1 MRLLSLTLLLLLA
14 VAAVQCWW
22 PWGGDEE
29 EEVKEVEKEEEE
41 GFREQLE
48 RDLAGVGQEVVFES
62 DHPADSIK
70 QEEGDLVEEKEEVK
84 EEVKEEE
91 SLKEEAWESWKE
103 EEEKEERELSESD
116 EANIAALLETPE
128 LARKLDR
135 KAFEEKLDEVPLK
148 STKFVL
154 ESLITMYQRHNWLVC
169 QNCGKVIKGH
179 EATHAGKEAHFDEE
193 GDKF

>member
-1 MRLLSLTLLLLLA
+1 M
-14 VAAVQCWW
+14 
-22 PWGGDEE
+22 
-29 EEVKEVEKEEEE
+29 EKEEEE

-91 SLKEEAWESWKE
+91 SWKEEAGESWKE
-103 EEEKEERELSESD
+103 EEERELSESD

-135 KAFEEKLDEVPLK
+135 KAFEEKLDEVLLK
-148 STKFVL
+148 STRFVL
-154 ESLITMYQRHNWLVC
+154 EALITMYQRHNWHVC

-179 EATHAGKEAHFDEE
+179 EAIHAGKEAHFDEE
-193 GDKF
+193 GGTF

>member
-1 MRLLSLTLLLLLA
+1 MRFLSLTLLLLLA

-70 QEEGDLVEEKEEVK
+70 QEEGDLVEEKEEKEEVK

-91 SLKEEAWESWKE
+91 SWKE
-103 EEEKEERELSESD
+103 EEERELSESD

-154 ESLITMYQRHNWLVC
+154 EALITMYQRHNWLVC

-179 EATHAGKEAHFDEE
+179 EAIHAGKEAHFDEE
-193 GDKF
+193 GGTF

>member
-1 MRLLSLTLLLLLA
+1 MRLLSLTFLLLLA

-70 QEEGDLVEEKEEVK
+70 QEEGDLVEEKEEKEEVK

-91 SLKEEAWESWKE
+91 SWKEEAWESWN
-103 EEEKEERELSESD
+103 EEKEELSESD

-154 ESLITMYQRHNWLVC
+154 EALITMYQ
-169 QNCGKVIKGH
+169 
-179 EATHAGKEAHFDEE
+179 
-193 GDKF
+193 